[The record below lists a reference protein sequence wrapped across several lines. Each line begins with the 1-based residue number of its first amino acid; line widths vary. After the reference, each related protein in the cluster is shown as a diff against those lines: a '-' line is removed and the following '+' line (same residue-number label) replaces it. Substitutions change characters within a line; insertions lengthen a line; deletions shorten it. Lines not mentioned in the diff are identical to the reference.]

1 MINNFPIWLVAFD
14 YFLGFLMVLLILK
27 FILNL
32 FINENS
38 KLRPFQFFTKITLPI
53 LNISSKITPNFIVE
67 PIKPIYVAWIILMIR
82 IYFLPIFI
90 GYNYLG
96 KFAFVFEKKLI
107 STINEITMNLA
118 LYLNYGI

>member
-1 MINNFPIWLVAFD
+1 MINNFPTWLIALD
-14 YFLGFLMVLLILK
+14 YFLGFLMVILILK

-38 KLRPFQFFTKITLPI
+38 KFRPFQFFTKITLPI

-67 PIKPIYVAWIILMIR
+67 PIKPIYVAWMIFMIR
-82 IYFLPIFI
+82 IYFLPIFL

-107 STINEITMNLA
+107 STINEITMNIA

>member
-1 MINNFPIWLVAFD
+1 MIDNFPTWLIALD
-14 YFLGFLMVLLILK
+14 YFLGFLMVILILK

-38 KLRPFQFFTKITLPI
+38 KFRPFQFFTKITLPI

-67 PIKPIYVAWIILMIR
+67 PIKPIYVAWMIFMIR
-82 IYFLPIFI
+82 IYFLPIFL

-107 STINEITMNLA
+107 STINEITMNIA

>member
-1 MINNFPIWLVAFD
+1 MINNFPTWLIALD
-14 YFLGFLMVLLILK
+14 YFLGFLMVILILK

-38 KLRPFQFFTKITLPI
+38 KFRPFQLFNK
-53 LNISSKITPNFIVE
+53 
-67 PIKPIYVAWIILMIR
+67 KPIYVAWMIFMIR
-82 IYFLPIFI
+82 IYFLPIFL

-107 STINEITMNLA
+107 STINEITMNIA